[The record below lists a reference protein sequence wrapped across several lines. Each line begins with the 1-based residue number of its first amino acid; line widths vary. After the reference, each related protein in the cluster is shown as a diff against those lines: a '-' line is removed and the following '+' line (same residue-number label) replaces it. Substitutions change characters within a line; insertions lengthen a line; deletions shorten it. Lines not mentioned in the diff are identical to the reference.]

1 MARKPS
7 DRMPKITKNGQN
19 CESARNAT
27 SKIHPS
33 GTVTGRVARWLPA
46 GVLPSLFYPFF
57 PFFVHQFFGPIY
69 RSGHLEGCKVAVV
82 LLVQM
87 GFYLFLTR
95 FFSLLD
101 PFCSLFLDPNKGL
114 VTLRVAG

>member
-1 MARKPS
+1 MAKIVKVQE
-7 DRMPKITKNGQN
+7 MPLAKFTLQV
-19 CESARNAT
+19 R
-27 SKIHPS
+27 
-33 GTVTGRVARWLPA
+33 
-46 GVLPSLFYPFF
+46 SLGGLQGGCLLVFYPLFFYRFF

-95 FFSLLD
+95 FFSLFD
-101 PFCSLFLDPNKGL
+101 PFCSLFFGSK
-114 VTLRVAG
+114 